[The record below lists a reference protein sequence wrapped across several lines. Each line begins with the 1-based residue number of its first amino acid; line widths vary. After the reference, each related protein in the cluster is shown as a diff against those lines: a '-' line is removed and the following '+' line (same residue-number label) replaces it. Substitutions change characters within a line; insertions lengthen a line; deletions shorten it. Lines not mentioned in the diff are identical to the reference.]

1 MKKFDKKAKCISILG
16 TGSDVGKS
24 IVATALCRILSDQGF
39 NVAPFKAQNM
49 SNNSF
54 VTKSGHEI
62 GRAQIVQAQAARVE
76 ATADMNPVLLK
87 PCTDTGA
94 QIVLHGEPFG
104 NCLASDYFADTI
116 FLFGKALESLNRLKS
131 EYEVVVMEGAGSC
144 AEINLREKDFV
155 NFKMA
160 HAAEA
165 SVILVADIDRGGVFA
180 QIIGTLNI
188 IPEKDRRAVKGIIIN
203 RFRGDAKLFEDGIK
217 YIEEKTNLPV
227 LGLIPFFYH
236 IEIDSEDGMPIE
248 TIIDPREGVVEN
260 KINIACIRLPHI
272 SNFTDFNPLIRE
284 SVVNFHYLTKPRCL
298 DGYDLLILPGSKNVR
313 SDLQWLIDAGWY
325 DEIMNYRNTGKPLLG
340 ICGGYQ
346 MLGLIIDDPDGIE
359 GQPGQTKGL
368 GLLEVETKLHPEKIT
383 AQTSGYWIGFESIN
397 IIGYEIHM
405 GQTKPVGR
413 GKPVMML
420 RSRNEFDVNIT
431 DGWQTDNEKIQGV
444 YLHGLFDEP
453 VFRKVYLSLL
463 KSEIS
468 DLADKQ
474 SNTFL
479 PEFREKQ
486 YNLLAKHFQKY
497 TDIEQII
504 EIAYYTIS

>member
-1 MKKFDKKAKCISILG
+1 MKTFDKKAKCISILG

-24 IVATALCRILSDQGF
+24 VVATALCRILNDRGLK
-39 NVAPFKAQNM
+39 VAPFKAQNM

-94 QIVLHGEPFG
+94 QIVLHGKPFG
-104 NCLASDYFADTI
+104 NCLASDYFADTN

-188 IPEKDRRAVKGIIIN
+188 IPGKDHQAVKGIIIN
-203 RFRGDAKLFEDGIK
+203 RFRGDPKLFEDGIK

-227 LGLIPFFYH
+227 LGLVPHFYH

-248 TIIDPREGVVEN
+248 TIIDPKESTLDN

-313 SDLQWLIDAGWY
+313 SDMQWLIDTGWTNAIVRY
-325 DEIMNYRNTGKPLLG
+325 KDTNGRILG

-346 MLGLIIDDPDGIE
+346 MLGLIIDDPGGIE

-368 GLLEVETKLHPEKIT
+368 GLLDVETKLNPEKIT
-383 AQTSGYWIGFESIN
+383 TRTTGYWMGFENIN
-397 IIGYEIHM
+397 ITGYEIHM
-405 GQTKPVGR
+405 GQTIPVGK

-420 RSRNEFDVNIT
+420 RSRNEGVANTF
-431 DGWQTDNEKIQGV
+431 DGWQTDNGNIQGV
-444 YLHGLFDEP
+444 YLHGLFDEL
-453 VFRKVYLSLL
+453 VFR
-463 KSEIS
+463 
-468 DLADKQ
+468 A
-474 SNTFL
+474 TFL
-479 PEFREKQ
+479 RLLRPDIIHVDTNNKNLGVSQSVFREKQ
-486 YNLLAKHFQKY
+486 YDLLAEHFRRHLDVEKV
-497 TDIEQII
+497 TNML
-504 EIAYYTIS
+504 

>member
-1 MKKFDKKAKCISILG
+1 MGNRL
-16 TGSDVGKS
+16 
-24 IVATALCRILSDQGF
+24 ATAWRQIILLILIF
-39 NVAPFKAQNM
+39 FLEK
-49 SNNSF
+49 
-54 VTKSGHEI
+54 
-62 GRAQIVQAQAARVE
+62 
-76 ATADMNPVLLK
+76 LLK
-87 PCTDTGA
+87 
-94 QIVLHGEPFG
+94 
-104 NCLASDYFADTI
+104 
-116 FLFGKALESLNRLKS
+116 SLNKLRN

-325 DEIMNYRNTGKPLLG
+325 DEIMNYRNTGKP
-340 ICGGYQ
+340 
-346 MLGLIIDDPDGIE
+346 
-359 GQPGQTKGL
+359 
-368 GLLEVETKLHPEKIT
+368 PEKPD
-383 AQTSGYWIGFESIN
+383 N
-397 IIGYEIHM
+397 
-405 GQTKPVGR
+405 
-413 GKPVMML
+413 
-420 RSRNEFDVNIT
+420 SR
-431 DGWQTDNEKIQGV
+431 
-444 YLHGLFDEP
+444 P
-453 VFRKVYLSLL
+453 
-463 KSEIS
+463 
-468 DLADKQ
+468 
-474 SNTFL
+474 
-479 PEFREKQ
+479 P
-486 YNLLAKHFQKY
+486 
-497 TDIEQII
+497 
-504 EIAYYTIS
+504 

>member
-1 MKKFDKKAKCISILG
+1 MKTFGKKAKCISILG

-24 IVATALCRILSDQGF
+24 IVATTLCRILSDRGLK
-39 NVAPFKAQNM
+39 VAPFKAQNM

-94 QIVLHGEPFG
+94 QIVLHGKPFG
-104 NCLASDYFADTI
+104 NCLASDYFADTN

-131 EYEVVVMEGAGSC
+131 KYEVVVMEGAGSC

-155 NFKMA
+155 NFKIA

-203 RFRGDAKLFEDGIK
+203 RFRGDASLFDDGIQ

-227 LGLIPFFYH
+227 LGLVPFFYH

-248 TIIDPREGVVEN
+248 TIIDPKTGPVGN

-284 SVVNFHYLTKPRCL
+284 DTVNFHYLTKPRNL
-298 DGYDLLILPGSKNVR
+298 IGYDLLILPGSKNVR
-313 SDLQWLIDAGWY
+313 SDMQWLIDTGWVDAVIQY
-325 DEIMNYRNTGKPLLG
+325 KETNGLILG

-346 MLGLIIDDPDGIE
+346 LLGLVIDDLEGIE

-368 GLLEVETKLHPEKIT
+368 GLLDVETKLHPQKIT
-383 AQTSGYWIGFESIN
+383 TRTTGYWMGFENIN
-397 IIGYEIHM
+397 IVGYEIHM
-405 GQTKPVGR
+405 GLTKPVGR

-420 RSRNEFDVNIT
+420 RSRNEIDVNIT
-431 DGWQTDNEKIQGV
+431 DGWQTDNEKVQGV

-453 VFRKVYLSLL
+453 VFRKAYLSLL
-463 KSEIS
+463 KPEIFNFYDEPS
-468 DLADKQ
+468 
-474 SNTFL
+474 SVSL
-479 PEFREKQ
+479 PEFREEQ
-486 YNLLAKHFQKY
+486 YDLLAKHFQKY
-497 TDIEQII
+497 ADIKKILK
-504 EIAYYTIS
+504 S